1 MTGSPIHAVFQT
13 LPGSSFTINGATP
26 PANSALAS
34 AAAELHI
41 NANWTAIAKSDGEFA
56 PSAQTYAGTGT
67 LRYMW

>member
-1 MTGSPIHAVFQT
+1 MRPRQ
-13 LPGSSFTINGATP
+13 
-26 PANSALAS
+26 PAAGCDALAG
-34 AAAELHI
+34 AATELHI